1 MASEKCFD
9 NGSCAPSPIPNG
21 LIRIYSMRFCP
32 FAQRTRL
39 VLHAKGIKHET
50 VNINLKD
57 KPDWYLQKNPMGLV
71 PTLETSSGQLICES
85 LITCEYLD
93 EVYGDKK
100 LLPADPFEK
109 AQQKM
114 WLEDYSK
121 IIPLFYKIP
130 TAGKNGEDVSAL
142 KEELKNKLAKLNKV
156 LVNKSTKFFAGD
168 DITMIDYMM
177 WPWFERLEM
186 YGVKNCLDGTPELK
200 KWTGRMLED
209 KAVKATMHP
218 IETHKAFGK
227 SFFEG
232 KPDYDYGL

>member
-1 MASEKCFD
+1 
-9 NGSCAPSPIPNG
+9 
-21 LIRIYSMRFCP
+21 MRFCP

-50 VNINLKD
+50 VNINLKA
-57 KPDWYLQKNPMGLV
+57 KPDWYLQKNPLGLV

-121 IIPLFYKIP
+121 TIPLFYKIP
-130 TAGKNGEDVSAL
+130 TGKKNGDDISVLE
-142 KEELKNKLAKLNKV
+142 EELRNKFAKLNKE
-156 LVNKSTKFFAGD
+156 LVNKNTKFFGGD
-168 DITMIDYMM
+168 AVAIIDYMI
-177 WPWFERLEM
+177 WPWIERLEADELM
-186 YGVKNCLDGTPELK
+186 HCLDGTPELK
-200 KWTGRMLED
+200 KWTERMSED
-209 KAVKATMHP
+209 HAVKATMHP
-218 IETHKAFGK
+218 LESLKAYGK
-227 SFFEG
+227 SCLEG